1 MQALRRS
8 QRGVTLME
16 MMIVVAIIGIMAGI
30 SLPNMMTAIRNNRV
44 RSVCIEL
51 LAQLR
56 ETRSKAISLGRR
68 IKFEIDASNK
78 TYDVVIQRYTLY
90 DPLDPTHAK
99 IMYQDSDDTDAQ
111 KRRELALDVPFDQN
125 DWLRPAGTPA
135 PVETTPT
142 NFSVIFTPAGLVE
155 MAGSP
160 VGSIK
165 LRGTH
170 IAYEIQIYRAGQI
183 DLFRL

>member
-1 MQALRRS
+1 MRRGNN
-8 QRGVTLME
+8 RGVSLLE
-16 MMIVVAIIGIMAGI
+16 MLVVITVIGILAGI

-44 RSVCIEL
+44 RSVCLEL

-56 ETRSKAISLGRR
+56 ETRSQAISLGRR
-68 IKFEIDASNK
+68 VKFTLDADTK
-78 TYDVVIQRYTLY
+78 TYDVEIQRYTLY

-99 IMYQDSDDTDAQ
+99 IMYQDADDAAAQ
-111 KRRELALDVPFDQN
+111 KSRQLALDVPFDQN

-135 PVETTPT
+135 PVETTPET
-142 NFSVIFTPAGLVE
+142 FNVTFSPAGLAE

-160 VGSIK
+160 IGSIK

-183 DLFRL
+183 DLFRLNE